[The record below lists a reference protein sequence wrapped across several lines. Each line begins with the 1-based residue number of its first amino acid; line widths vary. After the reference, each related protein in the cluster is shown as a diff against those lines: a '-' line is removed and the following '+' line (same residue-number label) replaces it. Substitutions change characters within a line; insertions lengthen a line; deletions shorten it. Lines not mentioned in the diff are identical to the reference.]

1 MFFCSKI
8 VMRYIFTKSREK
20 GTDLNCEYT
29 YKYTEKLEDGMK
41 FTAYR
46 ENSFGESI
54 VHKHDFL
61 ELCYIISGNA
71 THYVDGIP
79 FELTKGDLLVIDTDQ
94 THYYK
99 SEGGV
104 LYANMILLPDFISDN
119 LHSNHTALDVFAYY
133 LYNSEFRSENGS
145 TKPLLVSFRGN
156 DLISADGIV
165 NSMCDELLSKE
176 SNYVEVVSSYLNILF
191 YLIIRNIEKS
201 NNDNVMHDIR
211 DMIPGIIEYIEGN
224 CGNQITL
231 NEVAAKY
238 FYSPSYFSRAFK
250 KYFGTP
256 FSSYVQNIRIQK
268 IIKLLED
275 SSLSIE
281 EISER
286 IGYNDKRE
294 LYRAFKNVTGTSP
307 GNYRKTKKL
316 NSSR

>member
-1 MFFCSKI
+1 
-8 VMRYIFTKSREK
+8 
-20 GTDLNCEYT
+20 
-29 YKYTEKLEDGMK
+29 MK

-46 ENSFGESI
+46 ESSLGESI

-71 THYVDGIP
+71 THYVDGTP
-79 FELTKGDLLVIDTDQ
+79 YQLTKGDLLVIDTDQ

-99 SEGGV
+99 SDGGV
-104 LYANMILLPDFISDN
+104 LYANMILLPDFISEN
-119 LHSNHTALDVFAYY
+119 LHSNHTALDVFAYF
-133 LYNSEFRSENGS
+133 LYNSEFRSEDGS
-145 TKPLLVSFRGN
+145 VRPPLVSFRGN
-156 DLISADGIV
+156 DLIAADGIV
-165 NSMCDELLSKE
+165 NSMCDEILSKG

-191 YLIIRNIEKS
+191 YLIIRNIEKT
-201 NNDNVMHDIR
+201 NRDNVMHDIR
-211 DMIPGIIEYIEGN
+211 DMIPGIIDYIESN

-231 NEVAAKY
+231 NDVAAKY

-256 FSSYVQNIRIQK
+256 FSSYVQNVRIQK

-275 SSLSIE
+275 PSLSIE

-294 LYRAFKNVTGTSP
+294 LYRAFKNVTGTTP
-307 GNYRKTKKL
+307 GNYRKAKKPA
-316 NSSR
+316 SDK